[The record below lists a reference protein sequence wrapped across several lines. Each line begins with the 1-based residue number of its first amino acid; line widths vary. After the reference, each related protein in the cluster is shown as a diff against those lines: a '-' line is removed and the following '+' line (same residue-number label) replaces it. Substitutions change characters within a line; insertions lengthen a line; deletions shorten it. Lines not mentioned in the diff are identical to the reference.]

1 MFVDIIIGEA
11 GLKDTL
17 FGDDLSV
24 EGSKLDLIS
33 FFSMLDK
40 PMGTFN
46 IVTP

>member
-1 MFVDIIIGEA
+1 MIVGEA

-17 FGDDLSV
+17 FSDELSL